1 LCRGDAHLMM
11 PVVGASSRRASAGSP
26 RAGIY
31 LRVSTGGQVDG
42 TSIDTQRDQC
52 RKLARR
58 HGFALAGEYVDAGV
72 SGAASSRPAL
82 DELLAA
88 SAAGEIDVIVVAKLD
103 RLGRSLLHLLELIER
118 LEVLGVRVLSA
129 TDGIDTRTPAG
140 RMMLALLG
148 VFAEFERER
157 LRERSQDGHHRR
169 AREGGFVGT
178 TPPFG
183 YRAVPDPAG
192 AAGFVLAIDPTQ
204 AACIRDMYRLLV
216 HHRVPLTQVIKELNA
231 AGHRSDSG
239 ACWTKDTLSRWAR
252 GDGPTTAAGR
262 WRWRELRVAIPPILT
277 AAEHA
282 EWMTWKRHT
291 AQPATR
297 HTTYLLGGRVRT
309 PCGRYFHGR
318 TAGTQN
324 PLYVCRHRLQTP
336 ADSPDRCACRSIRVE
351 TLDEA
356 VWSQIRAALTSP
368 TRSATANRPGGR
380 RRSASDRDG
389 GTTVDIGADTL
400 AARIADA
407 AEDISRLQHTIAA
420 EYQAARQDGFDP
432 ATARLMLQTRREQL
446 THAQHG
452 LDRLHRIRQTL
463 IQTSDST
470 LADREAVDRAC
481 ARIDDLDLPGKQQ
494 LLDLLAVHA
503 EVTGYHPCPTC
514 AGTGY
519 QPIPPD
525 YDRHWPPTCPSCH
538 RLRVLPDVTVEIG
551 ATHLLLTHPTAESRS
566 PAASAPNTQTA
577 G

>member
-1 LCRGDAHLMM
+1 
-11 PVVGASSRRASAGSP
+11 
-26 RAGIY
+26 
-31 LRVSTGGQVDG
+31 LRVSTEGQVDG
-42 TSIDTQRDQC
+42 TSIDTQRAHC
-52 RKLARR
+52 RSLARR

-88 SAAGEIDVIVVAKLD
+88 TATGAIDVIMVAKLD
-103 RLGRSLLHLLELIER
+103 RLGRSLLHLLELVER
-118 LEVLGVRVLSA
+118 LDVLGVRVLSA
-129 TDGIDTRTPAG
+129 TEGIDTRTPAG
-140 RMMLALLG
+140 RMMLQLLG

-178 TPPFG
+178 TAPFG

-192 AAGFVLAIDPTQ
+192 AAGFVLAIDPAQ
-204 AACIRDMYRLLV
+204 AGCIRAMYRLLV
-216 HHRVPLTQVIKELNA
+216 HDRVPVTRVVKQLNA

-239 ACWTKDTLSRWAR
+239 ACWTEQTLSRWAR
-252 GDGPTTAAGR
+252 GDGPTTAAGG
-262 WRWRELRVAIPPILT
+262 WRWRELRVPIPPLLT
-277 AAEHA
+277 TAEHA
-282 EWMTWKRHT
+282 EWMAWKRDT
-291 AQPATR
+291 ARPALR

-324 PLYVCRHRLQTP
+324 PVYVCRHRLQTP

-368 TRSATANRPGGR
+368 TLTATWNRPGGR

-400 AARIADA
+400 APRIADA
-407 AEDISRLQHTIAA
+407 AQDVSDLQHTIAA
-420 EYQAARQDGFDP
+420 EYQAARQAGFDP
-432 ATARLMLQTRREQL
+432 ATARLMLQTRREEL
-446 THAQHG
+446 THARAALG
-452 LDRLHRIRQTL
+452 RLQRIREALTQVPDT
-463 IQTSDST
+463 TH
-470 LADREAVDRAC
+470 ADRQAIAQARA
-481 ARIDDLDLPGKQQ
+481 RLDVLDLPGKQQ
-494 LLDLLAVHA
+494 LLDLLSVQAQ
-503 EVTGYHPCPTC
+503 VTGYHPCPTC

-519 QPIPPD
+519 QPIPTD
-525 YDRHWPPTCPSCH
+525 YDGHWPPSCPSCH
-538 RLRVLPDVTVEIG
+538 RLRVLPDLTVEIG
-551 ATHLLLTHPTAESRS
+551 ATHLLLTHPAAESRS
-566 PAASAPNTQTA
+566 PAASGPNTQTA